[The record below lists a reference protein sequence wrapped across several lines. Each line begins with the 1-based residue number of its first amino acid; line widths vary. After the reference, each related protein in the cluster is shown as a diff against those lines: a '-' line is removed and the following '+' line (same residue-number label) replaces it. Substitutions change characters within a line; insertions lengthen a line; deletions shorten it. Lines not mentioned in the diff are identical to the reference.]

1 MKLHEIGVQGKL
13 LKWINN
19 FLQDRSAKCTL
30 EQTSGPTFGT
40 TLGLT
45 HGSVLSPILFNTYII
60 DMYRQAFLAHCKF
73 ADDGTV
79 WSEETT
85 AQEAV
90 GQVCAGFK
98 RVKFWCYQRRLTVS
112 LTKTEAS
119 LFTKLKL
126 LAAKPIFDIHVDGTP
141 LKYNATPKILGF
153 ALDEQLISEDHIKSV
168 SRKASSS
175 LRIIREI
182 KGIATVST
190 NKLIRFYT
198 SLVRSILDYG
208 AVVWQCSKYT
218 SKLASIV

>member
-19 FLQDRSAKCTL
+19 FLQNRSAKCTL

-45 HGSVLSPILFNTYII
+45 QGSVLSTIFFNTYII
-60 DMYRQAFLAHCKF
+60 DMYRQAVLAHCKF

-98 RVKFWCYQRRLTVS
+98 RVKFWCYQRRRTVS
-112 LTKTEAS
+112 LTKTEAN

-126 LAAKPIFDIHVDGTP
+126 LAAKPIFDIDGTP

-153 ALDEQLISEDHIKSV
+153 ALDEQLTFEDHIKSV
-168 SRKASSS
+168 SRKASNS

-182 KGIATVST
+182 KGIATVLT
-190 NKLIRFYT
+190 NKLIRFYR
-198 SLVRSILDYG
+198 SLVRSILNYG